1 MWDGT
6 LTVGDALA
14 LMLGG
19 AVGSDLL
26 LVHLIGI
33 CPAIAVS
40 RKLETAAGLAIS
52 NVVVAPLAGLV
63 SYYLLALLPASGFG
77 TVLALPVIVV
87 SILACLYFVASVGEK
102 VWLAGHDWLE
112 PFVPL
117 MTVNCTLLGV
127 VVLVLLEPDSG
138 AEVYFYALGL
148 ALGYGVFLVVF
159 SQIRERLAAAAVPQA
174 FRDAPIALL
183 SVAIIGMAM
192 SGLDG

>member
-1 MWDGT
+1 M
-6 LTVGDALA
+6 GDAIA
-14 LMLGG
+14 LMLAG

-26 LVHLIGI
+26 LIYLIGI

-52 NVVVAPLAGLV
+52 NVVVAPVAGLL
-63 SYYLLALLPASGFG
+63 SYLILAVLPVGPASAI
-77 TVLALPVIVV
+77 LKLPVIVV
-87 SILACLYFVASVGEK
+87 SIIVCLYFVASVGER
-102 VWLAGHDWLE
+102 VWLKGHDWLE

-127 VVLVLLEPDSG
+127 VLLVLVEPSG
-138 AEVYFYALGL
+138 AAEVFLNGVGL
-148 ALGYGVFLVVF
+148 AAGYGLFLIVF
-159 SQIRERLAAAAVPQA
+159 SQIRERLAAAAVPRA

-192 SGLDG
+192 CGVGGSV

>member
-1 MWDGT
+1 MT
-6 LTVGDALA
+6 DALA

-52 NVVVAPLAGLV
+52 NVVVAPVAGLA
-63 SYYLLALLPASGFG
+63 SYYLLTLLPGSGFD
-77 TVLALPVIVV
+77 TMLALPVIVV
-87 SILACLYFVASVGEK
+87 TILVCLYFVASVGEK

-127 VVLVLLEPDSG
+127 VVLVLLEPNNSLD
-138 AEVYFYALGL
+138 VFFYALGL
-148 ALGYGVFLVVF
+148 ALGYGLFLVVF
-159 SQIRERLAAAAVPQA
+159 SQIRERLAVAAVPQA

-192 SGLDG
+192 SGLGG